1 MNEELKLDPSMRNYD
16 INYQPLTSVNCF
28 LGPVI
33 VQCCQSGKEHIVKI
47 KDLSKEDAGPLI
59 PQDFISGSTLV
70 LNFKG
75 KPYPGKFLKFKGKC
89 IGLSSGAILT
99 TVRYSSI
106 I

>member
-1 MNEELKLDPSMRNYD
+1 M
-16 INYQPLTSVNCF
+16 
-28 LGPVI
+28 
-33 VQCCQSGKEHIVKI
+33 QCCQTGKEHIVKI

-89 IGLSSGAILT
+89 IGLSSGSILT
-99 TVRYSSI
+99 TVNI
-106 I
+106 LL